1 MGSLVLREA
10 PSAMHSPITAEGD
23 WPRGLSLTTDQMRG
37 RSAGRWQPR
46 GRLQSYPAVMA
57 SQTLADS
64 AAAHPQVWCF
74 FPVSAAWGGWA
85 FGGCDERSPCVST
98 WRFFPLPVRAS
109 RVVGNIRCPYDPL
122 LTWVAQNA
130 R

>member
-37 RSAGRWQPR
+37 RSAGCWQPR

-57 SQTLADS
+57 SQTPADS

-85 FGGCDERSPCVST
+85 FGGCDERALHVSPRGVS
-98 WRFFPLPVRAS
+98 FFPVRAS
-109 RVVGNIRCPYDPL
+109 RVVGNIRCP
-122 LTWVAQNA
+122 
-130 R
+130 